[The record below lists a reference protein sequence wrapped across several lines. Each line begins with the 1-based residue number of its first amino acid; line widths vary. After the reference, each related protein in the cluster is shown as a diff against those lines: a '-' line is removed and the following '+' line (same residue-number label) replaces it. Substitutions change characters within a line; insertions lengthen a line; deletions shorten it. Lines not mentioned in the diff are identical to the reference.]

1 MLKLQDVSGL
11 TDEDPIHTY
20 LGVVDEILA
29 TSQNNWHEVYRFQ
42 IKNSEA
48 VLLREL
54 FAICN
59 HPVTETCFAAAHRVQ
74 QWNIDEYREWL
85 EKRGESVLAFLIVK
99 LQERNFSASDIR
111 LILMWI
117 LANLQLLLEKD
128 PRNHRSIDDEWE
140 I

>member
-1 MLKLQDVSGL
+1 MLKLQDVTGL
-11 TDEDPIHTY
+11 TDDDPIHTY

-29 TSQNNWHEVYRFQ
+29 GQINWHEVHRFQ
-42 IKNSEA
+42 IKNGEA

-59 HPVTETCFAAAHRVQ
+59 HPVNEISITPVQ

-85 EKRGESVLAFLIVK
+85 ERRGESVLAFIIVK
-99 LQERNFSASDIR
+99 LQERDFSARDIR

-128 PRNHRSIDDEWE
+128 PRKHRSIDDEWE